1 MSHAVF
7 INRIGCAVPQFDFH
21 RKFVEFGPCLLE
33 GERDKQAFRR
43 MADRSQIEHR
53 YTCLCPSPD
62 SSEID
67 SEGFYRRGAF
77 ADVDQRMAR
86 FDAEAISLACKA
98 VSRLSPHDFSH
109 LVVATCT
116 GFAAPGID
124 FQLLRALGLP
134 GTVERTVIGFMGCSA
149 AIPALRFARHIVRSD
164 RKARVLVLAI
174 ELCSLHLQESN
185 RLDELL
191 SSLLFA
197 DGCAASIVS
206 SEPSGLEMIDFGSAI
221 LPDTSELITW
231 RIGAPGFKM
240 HLSGQVPAS
249 IRNHLPE
256 ALPVLLSG
264 TERQHVTLWAV
275 HPGGR
280 TILDAVERG
289 LGIPAHALAM
299 SRRVLRDYG
308 NMSSATIL
316 FVLRELLECGDAGRG
331 CAMAFGPGIAAE
343 SMTFAA

>member
-1 MSHAVF
+1 
-7 INRIGCAVPQFDFH
+7 
-21 RKFVEFGPCLLE
+21 
-33 GERDKQAFRR
+33 
-43 MADRSQIEHR
+43 
-53 YTCLCPSPD
+53 
-62 SSEID
+62 
-67 SEGFYRRGAF
+67 
-77 ADVDQRMAR
+77 
-86 FDAEAISLACKA
+86 
-98 VSRLSPHDFSH
+98 
-109 LVVATCT
+109 
-116 GFAAPGID
+116 
-124 FQLLRALGLP
+124 
-134 GTVERTVIGFMGCSA
+134 
-149 AIPALRFARHIVRSD
+149 
-164 RKARVLVLAI
+164 
-174 ELCSLHLQESN
+174 
-185 RLDELL
+185 
-191 SSLLFA
+191 
-197 DGCAASIVS
+197 
-206 SEPSGLEMIDFGSAI
+206 
-221 LPDTSELITW
+221 
-231 RIGAPGFKM
+231 M